1 MLLQKLNEMIGKFV
15 IVTTAANNRVQG
27 KILEVGPDYVA
38 IVQEGAPKLRLIPLH
53 SIDNIDVTTPPPKG
67 GGFSEHAGPSGLRY
81 APKAPSGPARCSL
94 LVRFRFYVRACP
106 AQPAI

>member
-53 SIDNIDVTTPPPKG
+53 SIDNIDMDLPPRTPQQGGSVQGGTTGGPQKPPQPPKG
-67 GGFSEHAGPSGLRY
+67 GILR
-81 APKAPSGPARCSL
+81 R
-94 LVRFRFYVRACP
+94 
-106 AQPAI
+106 